1 MKTQQAFAGLQFFLS
16 TYDLYTVPDKKR
28 IPSKKGLNIFGS
40 PISTEDKKNKF
51 TSEDNIFE
59 GICIW
64 SNFSK
69 VSVCEKRGEKFCHL
83 ALSLSPSHFSSLR
96 TFRQVLNLGL
106 LTQSPKIGLGG
117 IFVGQAST
125 VNPTWIHQKRPKSG
139 FSASIILHPKT

>member
-59 GICIW
+59 YGANFWRYLYVKREGKSFAIW
-64 SNFSK
+64 
-69 VSVCEKRGEKFCHL
+69 
-83 ALSLSPSHFSSLR
+83 LSLSLHL
-96 TFRQVLNLGL
+96 TFL
-106 LTQSPKIGLGG
+106 L
-117 IFVGQAST
+117 
-125 VNPTWIHQKRPKSG
+125 
-139 FSASIILHPKT
+139 